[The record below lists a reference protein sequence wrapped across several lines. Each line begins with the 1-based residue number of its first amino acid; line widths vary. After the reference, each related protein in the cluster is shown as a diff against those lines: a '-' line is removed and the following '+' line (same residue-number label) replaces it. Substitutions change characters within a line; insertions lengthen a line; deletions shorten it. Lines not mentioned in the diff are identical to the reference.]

1 MVDQKKTNVIS
12 IRKQCQVLGL
22 NRSSYYYKPQEESLE
37 NLDIMRR
44 MDELYLKYPFYGSRK
59 MVLAL
64 KQQGITVCRDRIRR
78 LMKVMGITAIYQ
90 KPNTIQKNYEHKI
103 YPYLLRD
110 LTIDRPNQVWATDIT
125 YIPMTKGF
133 MYLVAVIDWYSRK
146 ILSWRLSNSLDSY
159 FCREALKEAL
169 NKYLHPDIFNT
180 DQGCQF
186 TSMAFT
192 KVLTDQGIQIS
203 MDGKGRW
210 RDNVMIERFWRS
222 YKYEYLYLTEVD
234 SVKNLQK
241 GTADWIDFYNN
252 KRPHATF
259 NGQTLHQV
267 YTKSSSKRMVSK
279 AA

>member
-1 MVDQKKTNVIS
+1 MVDQNKTNIIS

-22 NRSSYYYKPQEESLE
+22 NRSSYYYHPQEESPK
-37 NLDIMRR
+37 NLDAMRR

-64 KQQGITVCRDRIRR
+64 KQQGFLVCRDRIRR

-90 KPNTIQKNYEHKI
+90 KPNTSQKNPDHKI
-103 YPYLLRD
+103 YPYLLRN
-110 LTIDRPNQVWATDIT
+110 LTIDRANQVWATDIT
-125 YIPMTKGF
+125 YVPTAKDF
-133 MYLVAVIDWYSRK
+133 MYLIAVIDWYSRK

-169 NKYLHPDIFNT
+169 IKFPNPDVFNT

-192 KVLTDQGIQIS
+192 KVLKDQGIQIS

-259 NGQTLHQV
+259 NGQTPHQV
-267 YTKSSSKRMVSK
+267 YTKSSSKRMITK

>member
-22 NRSSYYYKPQEESLE
+22 NRSSYYYKPQEESPE
-37 NLDIMRR
+37 NMDTMRR

-64 KQQGITVCRDRIRR
+64 KQQGILVSRDRIRR

-90 KPNTIQKNYEHKI
+90 KPNTSQKNPAHKI
-103 YPYLLRD
+103 YPYLLRR
-110 LTIDRPNQVWATDIT
+110 LTIDRANQVWATDIT
-125 YIPMTKGF
+125 YVPTAKGF
-133 MYLVAVIDWYSRK
+133 MYLIAVIDWYSRK

-159 FCREALKEAL
+159 FCIEVIKEAL
-169 NKYLHPDIFNT
+169 NKYPHPDIFNT

-192 KVLTDQGIQIS
+192 KVLKDQGIQIS

-234 SVKNLQK
+234 AVKDLQK

-259 NGQTLHQV
+259 NGQTPHQV
-267 YTKSSSKRMVSK
+267 YTKSSSKRMIPK

>member
-1 MVDQKKTNVIS
+1 MVDQNKTNIIS

-22 NRSSYYYKPQEESLE
+22 NRSSYYYHPQEESPK
-37 NLDIMRR
+37 NLDAMRR

-64 KQQGITVCRDRIRR
+64 KQQGFLVCRDRIRR

-90 KPNTIQKNYEHKI
+90 KPNTSQKNPDHKI
-103 YPYLLRD
+103 YPYLLRN
-110 LTIDRPNQVWATDIT
+110 LTIDRANQVWATDIT
-125 YIPMTKGF
+125 YVPTAKGF
-133 MYLVAVIDWYSRK
+133 MYLIAVIDWYSRK

-169 NKYLHPDIFNT
+169 IKFPNPDVFNT
-180 DQGCQF
+180 DQGYQF

-192 KVLTDQGIQIS
+192 KVLKDQGIQIS

-210 RDNVMIERFWRS
+210 RDNVKIERFWRS

-259 NGQTLHQV
+259 NGQTPHQV
-267 YTKSSSKRMVSK
+267 YTKSSSKRMITK